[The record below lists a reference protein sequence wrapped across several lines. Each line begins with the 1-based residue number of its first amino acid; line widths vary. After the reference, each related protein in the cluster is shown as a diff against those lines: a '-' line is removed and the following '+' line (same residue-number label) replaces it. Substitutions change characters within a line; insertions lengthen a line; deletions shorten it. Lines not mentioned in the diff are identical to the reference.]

1 MDEAKMDKAVIMARG
16 LGMRMRATDPQA
28 HLDAQQEKM
37 AATGVKALMPIDRP
51 FLDYALGAL
60 AEAGYRRV
68 CLVIGPEHDQLR
80 RYCEEELD
88 CTRLQIEFAIQQ
100 EPRGTADAVL
110 AVENFAAGDAFVVV
124 NSDNY
129 YPLEALAA
137 LRQLAGPAVAAF
149 ARSSMLEQGNI
160 PAERLLKFAVI
171 EQDERGNLQRII
183 EKPSAEVLENLPG
196 DPVVGMNC
204 WRFDTHIFAACR
216 AIKPSP
222 RHELELPDAVQY
234 AIDHLGVSF
243 AVQTFAA
250 AVLDLSNR
258 GDVESISHHLQ
269 GVEVKL

>member
-1 MDEAKMDKAVIMARG
+1 
-16 LGMRMRATDPQA
+16 MRMRAVDPQA

-60 AEAGYRRV
+60 ADAGYRRV
-68 CLVIGPEHDQLR
+68 CLVIGPEHSQLR

-110 AVENFAAGDAFVVV
+110 AVENFAADDAFVVV

-129 YPLEALAA
+129 YPPQALAE
-137 LRQLAGPAVAAF
+137 LRQLAGPAVASFTRAG
-149 ARSSMLEQGNI
+149 MLEHGNI
-160 PAERLLKFAVI
+160 PVERLLKFAVI
-171 EQDERGNLQRII
+171 EADESGFLRRII

-196 DPVVGMNC
+196 DPGVGMNC
-204 WRFDTHIFAACR
+204 WRFDARIFAACR
-216 AIKPSP
+216 AIAPSP
-222 RHELELPDAVQY
+222 RGELELPDAVQY
-234 AIDHLGVSF
+234 AVDHLGVSF

-258 GDVESISHHLQ
+258 GDVETIRQHLQ
-269 GVEVKL
+269 GVEVRL